1 MQSPVMSMSSG
12 PGHLGPPQ
20 MHPGTMMLPVGAS
33 GGIPSGL
40 PPGIHYAPHPSISD
54 RSDHGVPISQLPQ
67 QPSGGQLGGS
77 TIMQQQHHHGPP
89 LPSQGGSV
97 GGIPTMQMPPVHPL
111 PSHNHPHHPMH
122 GHPAHPPLPIFCKS
136 FFPVMGFQH
145 NVLKLAVGASP
156 EFRIYELNK
165 RLAQRADENDSQW
178 WEAFASDFFDDDA
191 TITITVRFEDGLKHF
206 SIGRTLIPRYFRSI
220 IESGCNEL
228 YFNLRHT
235 RESFHSP
242 FLTIESDNAN
252 MVMSMT
258 RPIPAHVIVD
268 AQFTLGF
275 TIDELMRIRTW
286 TFQIRSHRELILRSM
301 LGVQDPTMF
310 DQLSKNI
317 TRTGIPATTLH
328 FLRLCVILEPM
339 QELMSRQKFQ
349 NISPRDC
356 LRNIVMNRWKRMT
369 TIPTQPT
376 KAESNRQTNKRR
388 KRKGSS
394 ANSETGGGRAT
405 KRKQSPVPM
414 PPQNLGQSEILIVG
428 EPTLMGGDF
437 GEDDERMITRLEN
450 SQFDPAAAAAL
461 AAAQQQQQMNAVAA
475 GSQMPISHH
484 QQQQQQ
490 QPFSRPPSF
499 PPPAFQSTASSPP
512 SGMIYTG
519 PPGPPYAS
527 SPVKQHQSPLYGHPN
542 SVPPSQQQQGLQ
554 QPNNPMSYGGG
565 GNPMMPASV
574 PPHSGGRI
582 MSPMGVSVGM
592 VGANPT
598 TPLGGPS
605 IGNAHMMFAPPPS
618 LPETDSVGG
627 GPPPRSGSTSSLNTA
642 GLQQQP
648 PTFPPPPPPQQSE
661 ARISP
666 PSQNNGPAAAF
677 QKSPNTATGGS
688 ASPGGGSTSLQFPP
702 TLTSPFD
709 STAGGR
715 APTPRMHQQQ
725 ISDGSGPG
733 SLGRSETP
741 NNPPRNGDNSS
752 EQTVLTSA
760 SSQSNGGSGGSG
772 MINLPSSAPACQ
784 QQVPQCASPFFPGM
798 IYIHYLCRFF
808 SFSLNNYFLAI
819 LFFPEFGFVLS
830 HGRVISLL
838 PRISVEFEDMDRV
851 FMSTQQITPS
861 TTNDQSVNPKFSSLV
876 ASEDLDGLAPPKLLP
891 SDEVLIDQQ
900 TIMDS
905 NLSVLSLPPTSSET
919 ASTKSILES

>member
-1 MQSPVMSMSSG
+1 MGYFGDAGYMERLGPTPPLTGPPSGGNPNCRMQSPVMSMSSG

-54 RSDHGVPISQLPQ
+54 RSDHGVPMSQLSQ

-77 TIMQQQHHHGPP
+77 TMMQQHHHGPP

-97 GGIPTMQMPPVHPL
+97 GGIPAMQMPPVHPL

-122 GHPAHPPLPIFCKS
+122 SHPGHPPLPIHRG
-136 FFPVMGFQH
+136 GFQ
-145 NVLKLAVGASP
+145 P

-242 FLTIESDNAN
+242 FLTLESDNAN

-376 KAESNRQTNKRR
+376 KTESNRQTNKRR

-461 AAAQQQQQMNAVAA
+461 AAAQQQQQMSAVAA
-475 GSQMPISHH
+475 GGQMPISHH
-484 QQQQQQ
+484 HQQQ

-527 SPVKQHQSPLYGHPN
+527 SPVKQQHQSPLYGHPN

-565 GNPMMPASV
+565 GGNPMMPASV

-582 MSPMGVSVGM
+582 MSPMGVGVG
-592 VGANPT
+592 VSGGNPS
-598 TPLGGPS
+598 TPLGGPN
-605 IGNAHMMFAPPPS
+605 IGNTHMMFAPPN
-618 LPETDSVGG
+618 LPETDSGGG

-642 GLQQQP
+642 GLQHQQP
-648 PTFPPPPPPQQSE
+648 PTFPPPPPPQQTE

-666 PSQNNGPAAAF
+666 PSQNNGPTAPF
-677 QKSPNTATGGS
+677 QKSPKTAAGGS
-688 ASPGGGSTSLQFPP
+688 ASPGGGNTSLQFPP

-715 APTPRMHQQQ
+715 APTPRMQQHQ

-752 EQTVLTSA
+752 ESTVLTSTA

-784 QQVPQCASPFFPGM
+784 QQVPQCANTFFPD
-798 IYIHYLCRFF
+798 
-808 SFSLNNYFLAI
+808 
-819 LFFPEFGFVLS
+819 V
-830 HGRVISLL
+830 
-838 PRISVEFEDMDRV
+838 DRA
-851 FMSTQQITPS
+851 FMLTHQLTSS
-861 TTNDQSVNPKFSSLV
+861 TTNDQSINPKFSSLG

-900 TIMDS
+900 TIVDS
-905 NLSVLSLPPTSSET
+905 NLPVLSLPPTSSET
-919 ASTKSILES
+919 TSTKSMLES